1 MNDMRKLMEA
11 VKKINETN
19 TMPTIKSV
27 QTWQV
32 VDEMGESVFHTDI
45 QEAIVDYAESYAES
59 KTISTYGIKQEEAAR
74 IWKKHF
80 EVGKKRAQNIISKGK
95 K

>member
-11 VKKINETN
+11 VSKINETG

-27 QTWQV
+27 QAWKV
-32 VDEMGESVFHTDI
+32 VDEMGESVFHTDVK
-45 QEAIVDYAESYAES
+45 EAIVDYAESYAES
-59 KTISTYGIKQEEAAR
+59 KTEVVFGDQEETSKV
-74 IWKKHF
+74 WNKHF
-80 EVGKKRAQNIISKGK
+80 KVGRKIAHGIVSKGK